1 MAVEW
6 QTSYRIGDAAVDA
19 MQEQLFALTNT
30 FLASDDL
37 TVLRSNVVS
46 LCQHAR
52 AQFEQ
57 EEALMRRINF
67 PGLEQ
72 HRAQHQML
80 LDRLIGRSMD
90 VGKGYMNKPAI
101 AALMQDWALRHV
113 PEEDARLGHFLA
125 ASQSA

>member
-1 MAVEW
+1 MTVQW
-6 QTSYRIGDAAVDA
+6 LTSYKIGDADVDA
-19 MQEQLFALTNT
+19 MHEKLFALTNA

-37 TVLRSNVVS
+37 TVLRSTIVS
-46 LCQHAR
+46 LCKQAR
-52 AQFEQ
+52 AQFEL

-67 PGLEQ
+67 PGLEE
-72 HRAQHQML
+72 HMAQHQTL

-101 AALMQDWALRHV
+101 AALMQDWCERHV
-113 PEEDARLGHFLA
+113 PEEDAKLGRFLA